1 MVKIDSLDHLVLTV
15 KDIDATCAFYTQVL
29 GMQTVVFGENRK
41 ALTFWQQKINLH
53 QHGKEHEPKAVQP
66 TPGSA
71 DLCLISSTPM
81 PDILSH
87 LQACGVTAVEGPVQR
102 TGATGPLLSV
112 YLRDPDQN
120 LVEIANL
127 LDDTTH
133 RPIRSFVLRQG
144 RMSKGQQRAYDE
156 LMPVFGLPYQP
167 EVLELD
173 QVFGRSAPRI
183 LEIGFGM
190 GQATAE
196 IAANHPLNDY
206 LGVEVHGPGVGSL
219 LKLVEE
225 RALRNVRVIQH
236 DAVEVVSRMLA
247 TDSLDGIHIFFPD
260 PWHKKRHNK
269 RRLVQPPFV
278 ALLAS
283 RLKPG
288 GYLHMATDW
297 EEYAQYALE
306 VLQGESSLYNTAESY
321 AEKPAYRP
329 LTKFEN
335 RGIKLGHGVWDLV
348 FRKK

>member
-1 MVKIDSLDHLVLTV
+1 MIKIDHLDHLVLTV
-15 KDIDATCAFYTQVL
+15 KDIETTCAFYEQVL
-29 GMQTVVFGENRK
+29 GMQAVTFGENRT
-41 ALTFWQQKINLH
+41 ALTFGKQKINLH
-53 QHGKEHEPKAVQP
+53 QQGKEFEPKAAQP
-66 TPGSA
+66 TPGSI

-81 PDILSH
+81 DAILAH
-87 LQACGVTAVEGPVQR
+87 LQASKVPLVEGPVKR

-120 LVEIANL
+120 LIEIANPL
-127 LDDTTH
+127 EDESH

-167 EVLELD
+167 EVLQLD

-219 LKLVEE
+219 LKQIEE
-225 RALRNVRVIQH
+225 RALSNIRVVQH
-236 DAVEVVSRMLA
+236 DAVEVASRMLPA
-247 TDSLDGIHIFFPD
+247 ESLDGIHIFFPD

-297 EEYAQYALE
+297 EEYAHHALE
-306 VLQGESSLYNTAESY
+306 VLQGESSLYNTAETY
-321 AEKPAYRP
+321 AEKPLYRP

-335 RGIKLGHGVWDLV
+335 RGLKLGHGVWDLV

>member
-1 MVKIDSLDHLVLTV
+1 MIKIDRLDHLVLTV
-15 KDIDATCAFYTQVL
+15 KDIDATCAFYEQVL
-29 GMQTVVFGENRK
+29 GMQTVTFGENRK
-41 ALTFWQQKINLH
+41 ALAFGKQKINLH
-53 QHGKEHEPKAVQP
+53 QLGKEFEPKAAQP
-66 TPGSA
+66 TPGSV
-71 DLCLISSTPM
+71 DLCLISDTAM
-81 PDILSH
+81 DDILAH
-87 LQACGVTAVEGPVQR
+87 LQACGVSPVDGPVKR

-120 LVEIANL
+120 LVEIANQ
-127 LDDTTH
+127 LDEVDH

-156 LMPVFGLPYQP
+156 LMPVFGLQYSPTI
-167 EVLELD
+167 VDLD
-173 QVFGRSAPRI
+173 RVFGRTAPRI

-196 IAANHPLNDY
+196 IAANNPLNDY

-219 LKLVEE
+219 LKQIEE
-225 RALRNVRVIQH
+225 RALTNIRVIQH
-236 DAVEVVSRMLA
+236 DAVEVASRMLPA
-247 TDSLDGIHIFFPD
+247 DSLDGIHIFFPD

-306 VLQGESSLYNTAESY
+306 VLQGESSLYNTAETY
-321 AEKPAYRP
+321 AEKPTYRP

-335 RGIKLGHGVWDLV
+335 RGLKLGHGVWDLV